1 MVMPRPSGRGIF
13 TGTVASRWIDPAV
26 GRPAPWWTTVGTRCQ
41 SAEDPLDGGR
51 RTVDFDDS
59 PDEAAYRAQV
69 RQLLEQHAGEL
80 LHLAPGEEA
89 PDART
94 HEAELRRTERV
105 LAEAGLV
112 GITWPREYGG
122 EGGAP
127 GEEGDRREGGHHAP
141 RPR

>member
-1 MVMPRPSGRGIF
+1 MPRPCRCGIG
-13 TGTVASRWIDPAV
+13 TLTVGLLWVRDATVAMMGP
-26 GRPAPWWTTVGTRCQ
+26 T
-41 SAEDPLDGGR
+41 PLDDER
-51 RTVDFDDS
+51 PRMDFDDT
-59 PDEAAYRAQV
+59 PDEAAYRATV
-69 RQLLEQHAGEL
+69 RGLLEEHAAEL